1 MVTIRLARKGRKKR
15 TFYHIVVTD
24 SRNPR
29 DGRYIE
35 RLGFCNPSAE
45 VGREVSLQIA
55 TDRVDY
61 WIAQGAQTSKQI
73 LSLIKKANKEINKS
87 KEPAGVV
94 AAA

>member
-15 TFYHIVVTD
+15 AFYHIIVTD

-35 RLGFCNPSAE
+35 HSGFCNPSAE
-45 VGREVSLQIA
+45 EGKEVSLQIA
-55 TDRVDY
+55 TDRVAY
-61 WIAQGAQTSKQI
+61 WIARGAQTSKQI

-87 KEPAGVV
+87 KEPTDV
-94 AAA
+94 AAAA